1 MKQCI
6 DVTDVRG
13 GGRSMCAGDVVCPGR
28 ARAGSEKVKK
38 ESTGAE
44 RTLHVHFGARSAE
57 RNLVYLECP
66 QTFLGAGVLFLID
79 AQACSGVR

>member
-13 GGRSMCAGDVVCPGR
+13 GGRVAVCLER
-28 ARAGSEKVKK
+28 AKVGSEKVRK
-38 ESTGAE
+38 ESTGAAC
-44 RTLHVHFGARSAE
+44 TLHVRFGARSTE
-57 RNLVYLECP
+57 RNPVHLECP